1 MSTTKHYNRFD
12 PAKHSW
18 VSVLAVG
25 GRRLQTAELNE
36 MQSLALHRDKQF
48 GDFIFGTGNVLE
60 GGQLWINQTTKEL
73 VISPARVYVD
83 GMILLVEEQT
93 LTITAEGEELIGLKV
108 DYQVITYEHDT
119 ELLDPAV
126 GYSNHGMPGADRL
139 VAKPTWVVNNPVAIQ
154 MYRLIDG
161 VLATPKIPQELEGLT
176 PVLARRTH
184 DTSGNFLVSGM
195 DGFIEVIPGDEDNL
209 NLVIDAGKA
218 YVQGY
223 EINKLIPE
231 RIRVPR
237 AKEYQTVKNE
247 LKRYVTTEASYKLHS
262 QPVKELVNV
271 SAVVQVS
278 QTVTRGNMPGTS
290 DSLVNRPVVD
300 IISVTRGPADNKIT
314 YDPQVDFEQDG
325 DRISWKPSGK
335 EPEGGTNYT
344 VTYTYNKKLVL
355 GEDIALE
362 NGYLV
367 FKNGG
372 AKPVN
377 QTQVQVEYT
386 FYLPRIDVYY
396 LTADGKIKVV
406 RGQSAMQ
413 PPTPTSPPDV
423 LELGEISFP
432 ANSVQAIV
440 TNRKPKRLTMLELR
454 SLLDRL
460 ERAEYNQAI
469 NDLDRAAQYADPAVT
484 KKGIFTDNFT
494 NFARADMGDGTQ
506 FDAMIDPRSKSLQLP
521 IEDVFFDL
529 QINTE
534 KSSVRMHERL
544 LTINYTEEVLIDQ
557 SNATESM
564 NVNPYQVFGNMATVR
579 LTPSHDIWLE
589 QTVITRYIWGWWWD
603 WWNQGRTETRV
614 ILDEYVPFIRVRAVQ
629 VQAEGFT
636 KNATN
641 IQATFDGVPINLV
654 PSAGSQAGAL
664 SGTMKAD
671 ANGRFSCT
679 FVIPAQIRTGTREV
693 RFWNNTD

>member
-1 MSTTKHYNRFD
+1 MAKTIYHNRFD
-12 PAKHSW
+12 PEKHSW

-25 GRRLQTAELNE
+25 GRRLQSAELNE
-36 MQSLALHRDKQF
+36 MQSLSLHRDKQF

-60 GGQLWINQTTKEL
+60 GGQLWINPTSKEL
-73 VISPARVYVD
+73 IISPARVYVE
-83 GMILLVEEQT
+83 GMILKVDEQT
-93 LTITAEGEELIGLKV
+93 LSITAAGEELIGLKV
-108 DYQVITYEHDT
+108 DYQVITYEHEPD
-119 ELLDPAV
+119 LLDPAI

-139 VAKPTWVVNNPVAIQ
+139 VAKPKWVVNNPTAIQ

-161 VLATPKIPQELEGLT
+161 VLATPKIPQDLEGFT

-195 DGFIEVIPGDEDNL
+195 DGFMEEIADDEDHL

-223 EINKLIPE
+223 EISKLIPE
-231 RIRVPR
+231 RIVVPK
-237 AKEYQTVKNE
+237 AKEFQTVKNE
-247 LKRYVTTEASYKLHS
+247 LKKYSSTQTKYKLHS

-271 SAVVQVS
+271 SAIVQVE

-290 DSLVNRPVVD
+290 DSLENRPVVD
-300 IISVTRGPADNKIT
+300 IINVTRVTGDGTIT
-314 YDPQVDFEQDG
+314 YQPAVDFEQEG
-325 DRISWKPSGK
+325 DRISWKPAGK
-335 EPEGGTNYT
+335 EPEAGTSYK
-344 VTYTYNKKLVL
+344 VTYTFNKKLVL

-362 NGYLV
+362 DGQLV
-367 FKNGG
+367 FLTGG

-396 LTADGKIKVV
+396 LTADGNIKVV

-423 LELGEISFP
+423 LELGEISYP
-432 ANSVQAIV
+432 PNSAQAVV

-469 NDLDRAAQYADPAVT
+469 NDLDRAAQYADPSVV

-494 NFARADMGDGTQ
+494 NFARADLGDVK
-506 FDAMIDPRSKSLQLP
+506 FAAMIDPRTKSLQLP
-521 IEDVFFDL
+521 VEDAFFDL
-529 QINTE
+529 LIDTQ
-534 KSSVRMHERL
+534 KSTVRLHERL

-557 SNATESM
+557 ANATESM
-564 NVNPYQVFGNMATVR
+564 NVNPYQVFGNMATIR

-603 WWNQGRTETRV
+603 WWNNGRTETRV
-614 ILDEYVPFIRVRAVQ
+614 ILDEYVPFIRVRSVL

-641 IQATFDGVPINLV
+641 IHATFDGIPVHLIPA
-654 PSAGSQAGAL
+654 AGSQSGSL
-664 SGTMKAD
+664 NGTMKAD
-671 ANGRFSCT
+671 ANGRFACT
-679 FVIPAQIRTGTREV
+679 FMIPAQIRTGTREV
-693 RFWNNTD
+693 RFWNNNEN